1 MANSA
6 AHPFCANGEIVG
18 MVSVIRDITQRKQ
31 AEEKLRESEKKY
43 RELFDFLPI
52 PVYEMDFEAN
62 IISANR
68 SIYETFRGSEED
80 LKKGFK
86 AWQLLSPEEM
96 DKSSKNIERLLKGEK
111 IEGTEYTL
119 MRLDGSVFPAIVI
132 SSVIYSNDKP
142 VGLRGAIVDIT
153 ERKRAEE
160 ELRASQERAQ
170 FLDSMCVNHSGSA
183 LRRRD
188 TRTAG

>member
-1 MANSA
+1 
-6 AHPFCANGEIVG
+6 
-18 MVSVIRDITQRKQ
+18 MVSVVRDITERRQ

-68 SIYETFRGSEED
+68 SIYETFGGSEED

-111 IEGTEYTL
+111 IGGTEYTL

-132 SSVIYSNDKP
+132 SSVIYSNGKACWTQRSHRRYHGAQAAGGGTAPDEYVP
-142 VGLRGAIVDIT
+142 GLDYREYPGHD
-153 ERKRAEE
+153 
-160 ELRASQERAQ
+160 LR
-170 FLDSMCVNHSGSA
+170 
-183 LRRRD
+183 
-188 TRTAG
+188 